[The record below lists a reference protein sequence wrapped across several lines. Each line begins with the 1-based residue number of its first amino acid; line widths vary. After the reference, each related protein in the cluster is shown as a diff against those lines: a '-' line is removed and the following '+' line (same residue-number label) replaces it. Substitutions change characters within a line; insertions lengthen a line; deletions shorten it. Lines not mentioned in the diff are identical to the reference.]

1 MADLLVLN
9 DGDDVAIALR
19 GLAQGESVGSGSGE
33 GSGGG
38 RGVGSVDATSVVV
51 RQDVPRGHKV
61 ALSDVGRGAPVRK
74 YGQVIGVATTDI
86 APGDH
91 VHSHN
96 LAFDDAA
103 VLALRR
109 DSAPPPQ
116 ASPPAAPGARGGIAA
131 SATPTGPGGRD
142 ERSGEE
148 RTAAVAAGGGR
159 PTFRGY
165 PRADGRVGTRNFLA
179 ILTSVNCSATTA
191 RMIADQFLGA
201 ALDEF
206 PNVDG
211 VIALT
216 HTSGC
221 GMVPESEGGQML
233 LRTLRG
239 HAAHPNVSGLL
250 VLGLGCEMVP
260 GAALSAR
267 SGQSVDLGMPTVG
280 APRVP
285 SGPGAQQDR
294 AGEQGG
300 PAPSS
305 DRDGDVGHAGGGA
318 GPDGGAG
325 DPDSGVDAGLLASI
339 PADTVVRSLTIQESG
354 GVRATVR
361 AGVAAVREM
370 LPRVNARERVECD
383 VSDLVLGL
391 ECGGSDGYSG
401 VTANPAL
408 GWASDRL
415 VALGGASVLAETPE
429 VYGAEHLLTA
439 RATEPA
445 VAKRLLDRIDWWRD
459 YVAAGGGTL
468 DNNPSPGNKA
478 GGLTTI
484 LEKSLGA
491 VAKGGTAPLSAVYEY
506 AEPIAPRAGFTFMDT
521 PGYDPVSVT
530 GMVAGGAN
538 VVVFTTGRGSVFGC
552 RPTPSIKVAT
562 NTPMY
567 SAMSEDMDVN
577 AGVVVDGT
585 ASLEEVGREI
595 FDLVL
600 AVASGE
606 RTVSEDLG
614 IGAEEFIP
622 WHVGAVT

>member
-1 MADLLVLN
+1 MTRSRGEVPQVSQDLLVLRE
-9 DGDDVAIALR
+9 GDDVAVATRDLSP
-19 GLAQGESVGSGSGE
+19 GDAPEASGTGP
-33 GSGGG
+33 
-38 RGVGSVDATSVVV
+38 VDV
-51 RQDVPRGHKV
+51 RQPVPRGHKI
-61 ALSDVGRGAPVRK
+61 ALRAVPTGGHVRK

-96 LAFDDAA
+96 LGFEEGERETPLGGTHTELPVPD
-103 VLALRR
+103 
-109 DSAPPPQ
+109 
-116 ASPPAAPGARGGIAA
+116 GA
-131 SATPTGPGGRD
+131 
-142 ERSGEE
+142 
-148 RTAAVAAGGGR
+148 R

-165 PRADGRVGTRNFLA
+165 RRADGRVGTRNFVA
-179 ILTSVNCSATTA
+179 ILTSVNCSASTA
-191 RMIADQFLGA
+191 KMIADQFRGA

-206 PNVDG
+206 ENVDG

-221 GMVPESEGGQML
+221 GLVPDSEGGQIL

-239 HAAHPNVSGLL
+239 YAAHPNVAGLL

-267 SGQSVDLGMPTVG
+267 SGQVADLGMPGIG
-280 APRVP
+280 APDETR
-285 SGPGAQQDR
+285 S
-294 AGEQGG
+294 
-300 PAPSS
+300 
-305 DRDGDVGHAGGGA
+305 
-318 GPDGGAG
+318 
-325 DPDSGVDAGLLASI
+325 GLLAAISD
-339 PADTVVRSLTIQESG
+339 DTVVRSLTIQEAG
-354 GVRATVR
+354 GVRASVR
-361 AGVAAVREM
+361 AGVAAIREM
-370 LPRVNARERVECD
+370 LPLVNQRERVECD
-383 VSDLVLGL
+383 VSELVLAL
-391 ECGGSDGYSG
+391 NCGGSDGYSG
-401 VTANPAL
+401 ITANPAL

-415 VALGGASVLAETPE
+415 VAYGATSVLAETPE

-439 RATEPA
+439 RAAEPA
-445 VAKRLLDRIDWWRD
+445 VAKKLLDRIDWWRD
-459 YVAAGGGTL
+459 YMAAGGGTL

-491 VAKGGTAPLSAVYEY
+491 VAKGGQADLGAVYEY
-506 AEPIAPRAGFTFMDT
+506 AEPITERGFGFMDT

-530 GMVAGGAN
+530 GLVAGGAN

-567 SAMSEDMDVN
+567 AVMSEDMDVN

-585 ASLEEVGREI
+585 ATVAEVGRQI
-595 FDLVL
+595 FDRIL

-606 RTVSEDLG
+606 QTVSEELE

-622 WHVGAVT
+622 WHIGAVT